1 MNELTESSGFCVHCS
16 EQTNLVC
23 HRCGDFY
30 CSKKCQLDDW
40 QRHRY
45 ICFAIPALVHPLAC
59 SALGTVNLPFS
70 TNEGSERVMQAIE
83 ETEVKLDKA
92 NNQPQPNK
100 LELKL
105 TVPSVSPVQQT
116 DKSSSNNTCSASSAK
131 ILDIN
136 ETKPT
141 SNNNNITTSSN
152 SKALKKI
159 MPKSYSLLYA
169 NKPTNNS
176 EVCLQGFRFPNCCFI
191 REASEAAEK
200 AYSII
205 SEQVCLSAY

>member
-1 MNELTESSGFCVHCS
+1 MNELTQSTGFCVHCS

-30 CSKKCQLDDW
+30 CSKKCQLNDW

-59 SALGTVNLPFS
+59 SALGTVNLSFS
-70 TNEGSERVMQAIE
+70 TNEGSESAMQANG

-105 TVPSVSPVQQT
+105 TVPSVSPVQPT
-116 DKSSSNNTCSASSAK
+116 DNNTCSASSAK

-159 MPKSYSLLYA
+159 MPESISLLYA

-176 EVCLQGFRFPNCCFI
+176 EVYVQGFKFPNTCFI

-200 AYSII
+200 AYSNI